1 MKQQHFCRVSVL
13 INVLS
18 DDKVEM
24 NNLLGVVPLSMSG
37 TWKFSGR
44 LLDYSYDPKSHFCS
58 YKIRRIEELGK
69 FNNTLLA
76 AVDSKCNI
84 TFVLSVIQGCVLADT
99 IVLFSTWTKVSA
111 YVVCLWRNKTKIKR
125 QKAIYCHE
133 WLLPSAN
140 MNALLKLVKTGK
152 CCKVNIYRVK
162 IHFLSTR

>member
-1 MKQQHFCRVSVL
+1 
-13 INVLS
+13 
-18 DDKVEM
+18 
-24 NNLLGVVPLSMSG
+24 MSG
-37 TWKFSGR
+37 TWHFLAGYWTILMILKII
-44 LLDYSYDPKSHFCS
+44 FCS
-58 YKIRRIEELGK
+58 SKIRRIEELGK

-84 TFVLSVIQGCVLADT
+84 RFVLSVIQGRVLADT

-111 YVVCLWRNKTKIKR
+111 CIVCLWKNKTKIKR